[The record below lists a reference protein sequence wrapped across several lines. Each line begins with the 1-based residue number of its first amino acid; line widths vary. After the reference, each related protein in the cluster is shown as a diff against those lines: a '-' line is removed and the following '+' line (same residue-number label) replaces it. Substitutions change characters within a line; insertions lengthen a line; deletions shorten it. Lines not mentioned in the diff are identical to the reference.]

1 MPDTD
6 LLLALVAVLGVVST
20 VTTAVLIPFG
30 RWVAGR
36 WRKVRWAERD
46 LRERAEATLF
56 DLQKEMAICEV
67 KLKYCEGELDFQRH
81 EDDER

>member
-6 LLLALVAVLGVVST
+6 LLLVFVAVLGAVST

-36 WRKVRWAERD
+36 WRNVRWAERD
-46 LRERAEATLF
+46 LREKAEATLF
-56 DLQKEMAICEV
+56 ALQKDMAICEV
-67 KLKYCEGELDFQRH
+67 KLKYCEGELDFSRH
-81 EDDER
+81 EDGAR